1 MAIKEFLAYE
11 ADTSI
16 AFVKKAPEMPRLDK
30 VLVLFRSWHGSFWV
44 CSIIL
49 DFGLPVGPFSDAL
62 TR

>member
-30 VLVLFRSWHGSFWV
+30 VLVLYLGASMTP
-44 CSIIL
+44 
-49 DFGLPVGPFSDAL
+49 FGFA
-62 TR
+62 R